1 MMCNTKGAKS
11 TNVFITAFL
20 DYCSS
25 LNSCS
30 DTLTLLVFMPA
41 SLRKADNDL
50 VSPQHVSIHV
60 AVLIDYRGSRYR
72 SRPTRKIT
80 AGKISFQLR
89 LTSL

>member
-1 MMCNTKGAKS
+1 MICNTTGAKS

-20 DYCSS
+20 THYSGLSS
-25 LNSCS
+25 RS

-41 SLRKADNDL
+41 SPRKADNDL

-60 AVLIDYRGSRYR
+60 AVLIDFRGSKYR